1 MKIGTDAVL
10 LGAWATVTGRRR
22 ILDVGTGTGILSLML
37 AQRTEGRIPITAIDI
52 HDACCV
58 EAGENSRESPWP
70 MCIAVRNVPLQEFQ
84 CSEPFDLIISN
95 PPYFTDS
102 LRPPDPLRGL
112 ARHTDALDHEE
123 FLLHCTRLMSGDG
136 LVSVVLPVSAS
147 ERFLRSAS
155 HHGLFTARILN
166 VKTRRGKVS
175 SRRLIELSLRHE
187 GADEQELTILEED
200 GTWSEAY
207 RRLTR
212 DFYPG
217 I

>member
-1 MKIGTDAVL
+1 MKVGTDSVL

-37 AQRTEGRIPITAIDI
+37 AQRTEGRVPITAIDI
-52 HDACCV
+52 HEACCG
-58 EAGENSRESPWP
+58 EAAENSRESPWP
-70 MCIAVRNVPLQEFQ
+70 MSIGVQNVSLQEFHG
-84 CSEPFDLIISN
+84 SGPFDLIISN

-147 ERFLRSAS
+147 GRFLRSAS
-155 HHGLFTARILN
+155 QHSLFAARILN

-175 SRRLIELSLRHE
+175 SRRLIELSLRCE
-187 GADEQELTILEED
+187 EPDEQELTILEED
-200 GTWSEAY
+200 GSWSEEY

-212 DFYPG
+212 DFYLG